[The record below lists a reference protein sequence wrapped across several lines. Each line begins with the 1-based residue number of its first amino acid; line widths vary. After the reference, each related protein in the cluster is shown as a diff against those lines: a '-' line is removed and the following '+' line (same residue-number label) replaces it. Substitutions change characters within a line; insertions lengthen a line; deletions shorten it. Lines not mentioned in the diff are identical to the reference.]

1 MVMGRPSNSHGSGGD
16 EERLPLRGVLE
27 TQQRAPGTP
36 PPPPVHHAAEQL
48 KEARRGGSR
57 LWRASVRA
65 GLLLCL
71 LTVPAVLLLLLRWQ
85 ADSSPQWVFD
95 FEAPEEDDD
104 QGTRI
109 YSRLLCVYTIQTI
122 RLCFCSTQELCQT
135 ISPYQFSS
143 SPVNG

>member
-1 MVMGRPSNSHGSGGD
+1 MVMGRPSNSHGGGGD

-27 TQQRAPGTP
+27 TSPS
-36 PPPPVHHAAEQL
+36 HHAAVQPKD

-71 LTVPAVLLLLLRWQ
+71 LTVPAVLLLLWWQ

-95 FEAPEEDDD
+95 FEPPEEDDD
-104 QGTRI
+104 QGTR
-109 YSRLLCVYTIQTI
+109 LLPAPVYTVLSIVSYHTP
-122 RLCFCSTQELCQT
+122 LFLYST
-135 ISPYQFSS
+135 PD
-143 SPVNG
+143 GD